1 MISKHDLRAYRDD
14 LIELKQVEGRIE
26 QIRTQIYALRSP
38 ALTGMP
44 HAQNVDSGSSQERS
58 ADRLS
63 DQLNEL
69 MKRYKTDAATLAA
82 RCAEIENAIALLPTR
97 YRTLL
102 RAHYVEGLKWPDV
115 AEIYPYSYERIM
127 QLHRRALILLRER
140 QTLQ

>member
-26 QIRTQIYALRSP
+26 QIRTQLYALKSP

-44 HAQNVDSGSSQERS
+44 HAQQVDSGSSQERS

-63 DQLNEL
+63 EQLNDL
-69 MKRYKTDAATLAA
+69 KLRYETDAAILAA

-97 YRTLL
+97 YRTLI
-102 RAHYVEGLKWPDV
+102 RAHYIDGMRWTEV

>member
-14 LIELKQVEGRIE
+14 LIELKQVERRIE
-26 QIRTQIYALRSP
+26 QIRTQLYALKSP
-38 ALTGMP
+38 SLTGMP
-44 HAQNVDSGSSQERS
+44 HAQQVDSGSSQERS

-63 DQLNEL
+63 EQLKDL
-69 MKRYKTDAATLAA
+69 KLRYETDAATLAA